1 MRIGL
6 DALLMGGKAGVRRTG
21 ISRYETE
28 LVNALLRLPS
38 EHEFHVYAQ
47 SVVPETPERGSWH
60 SSPVSVSNPVAR
72 LAWEHTGMVAQAVR
86 DRLDLLHGMAFV
98 VPPAWRKASVVT
110 IHDLALLKI
119 EGHAPK
125 RRTIYLRSMIGQSV
139 RRAGR
144 VIAISGQTKRDIVEL
159 FDVDPAKIVVTPLG
173 VPSHLKPLD
182 PEAREAFRNENNL
195 TRPTLLYV
203 GTLEPRKNIPNLLRA
218 FEIVAANT
226 DAELVLGGAEG
237 WLTEELHQTLA
248 SMKARERVRLTG
260 FIPEADLASWLSAAD
275 VFVFPSRYEGFGLP
289 PLEAMACGTPVVSST
304 SSSLPEVLG
313 DNALLA
319 DPDDVDGIAAA
330 IERLLTD
337 ASLVADLRRRGIAR
351 AATFT
356 WDTTARLTLET
367 YRDSLSAVGVE
378 RSS

>member
-6 DALLMGGKAGVRRTG
+6 DALLMGGAAGVRRTG
-21 ISRYETE
+21 INRYETE
-28 LVNALLRLPS
+28 LAHALLRADS
-38 EHEFHVYAQ
+38 GDEFHIYTQ
-47 SVVPETPERGSWH
+47 SKSREFASGSAWRLP
-60 SSPVSVSNPVAR
+60 PVSVANPVAR
-72 LAWEHTGMVAQAVR
+72 LAWEHTGMVTQAMR

-98 VPPAWRKASVVT
+98 VPPAWRKPSMVT
-110 IHDLALLKI
+110 IHDLALLK

-144 VIAISGQTKRDIVEL
+144 VLVISGHTKADVVEL
-159 FDVDPAKIVVTPLG
+159 FDIDPAKIVVTPLG
-173 VPSHLKPLD
+173 VSPRLKPLD
-182 PEAREAFRNENNL
+182 PEARARFRAAHKL
-195 TRPTLLYV
+195 IRPTLLYV

-218 FEIVAANT
+218 FDLVASLT

-237 WLTEELHQTLA
+237 WLTDELHQTLG
-248 SMKARERVRLTG
+248 SMKFRDRVRLTG
-260 FIPEADLASWLSAAD
+260 FIPEQDLASWLSAAD

-313 DNALLA
+313 DDALLA
-319 DPDDVDGIAAA
+319 DPDDVEGIAGA

-337 ASLVADLRRRGIAR
+337 PMLAADLRMRGMAR
-351 AATFT
+351 AARFG
-356 WDTTARLTLET
+356 WEETARLTLEA
-367 YRDSLSAVGVE
+367 YRAAVGA
-378 RSS
+378 

>member
-1 MRIGL
+1 MRVGL
-6 DALLMGGKAGVRRTG
+6 DALLMSGKAGVRRTG

-28 LVNALLRLPS
+28 LAGALLRITASDQL
-38 EHEFHVYAQ
+38 FLYAQ
-47 SVVPETPERGSWH
+47 SALPELPAKGIWRI
-60 SSPVSVSNPVAR
+60 PPYPVSNPAAR
-72 LAWEHTGMVAQAVR
+72 LAWEHTGMVAQAMR

-98 VPPAWRKASVVT
+98 VPPAWRKPSVVS

-125 RRTIYLRSMIGQSV
+125 RRTAYLRAMIGQSV
-139 RRAGR
+139 RRSGR
-144 VIAISGQTKRDIVEL
+144 VIAISGQTKADIIEL
-159 FDVDPAKIVVTPLG
+159 FDIDPEKIVVTPLG
-173 VPSHLKPLD
+173 VPLHLKPLD
-182 PEAREAFRNENNL
+182 PGAREAFRAANKL

-218 FEIVAANT
+218 FDIVAASS

-248 SMKARERVRLTG
+248 TMKARDRVRLTG

-313 DNALLA
+313 DDALLA
-319 DPDDVDGIAAA
+319 DPDDIQGIATA

-337 ASLVADLRRRGIAR
+337 SSLAADLRARGIVR

-356 WDTTARLTLET
+356 WEATARLTLEA
-367 YRDSLSAVGVE
+367 YREALLTK
-378 RSS
+378 

>member
-1 MRIGL
+1 MRVGL

-28 LVNALLRLPS
+28 LAAALLRVTASYELYL
-38 EHEFHVYAQ
+38 YAQ
-47 SVVPETPERGSWH
+47 SALPELPDRGTWRTP
-60 SSPVSVSNPVAR
+60 PFSVSNPAAR
-72 LAWEHTGMVAQAVR
+72 LAWEHTGMVAQAMR

-98 VPPAWRKASVVT
+98 IPPAWRKPSVVS

-125 RRTIYLRSMIGQSV
+125 RRTAYLRAMIGQSV
-139 RRAGR
+139 RRSER
-144 VIAISGQTKRDIVEL
+144 VIAISSQTKADIVEL
-159 FDVDPAKIVVTPLG
+159 FDIDPGKIVVTPLG
-173 VPSHLKPLD
+173 VPAHLKPLG
-182 PEAREAFRNENNL
+182 PEAREAFRRANQL

-218 FEIVAANT
+218 FDIVAANT

-248 SMKARERVRLTG
+248 TMKARDRVRLTG

-313 DNALLA
+313 DDALLV
-319 DPDDVDGIAAA
+319 DPDDVEGIAAA

-337 ASLVADLRRRGIAR
+337 ASLAADLRARGIAR

-356 WDTTARLTLET
+356 WEATARLTLET
-367 YRDSLSAVGVE
+367 YREAL
-378 RSS
+378 